1 MIPQLVEQTPLLVD
15 EGAQLG
21 ELEEYALELVRDA
34 LDGEGELRAPI
45 VGRGRELRHV
55 SARIRN
61 GDQWTIS
68 TSQCARRWTFSLTL
82 SPRILESSPGSLVP
96 TTIMSASHSSAASR
110 ITSAGSP
117 RPTWYAAEMPSL
129 SSTAFA

>member
-1 MIPQLVEQTPLLVD
+1 VVPQLVEQTPLLVD

-45 VGRGRELRHV
+45 VSRRRELRNV

-68 TSQCARRWTFSLTL
+68 TSQCA
-82 SPRILESSPGSLVP
+82 
-96 TTIMSASHSSAASR
+96 
-110 ITSAGSP
+110 
-117 RPTWYAAEMPSL
+117 
-129 SSTAFA
+129 

>member
-1 MIPQLVEQTPLLVD
+1 MPQLVEQTPLLVD

-34 LDGEGELRAPI
+34 LDREGELRAPI
-45 VGRGRELRHV
+45 VGSGRELQRLT
-55 SARIRN
+55 ARIRCA
-61 GDQWTIS
+61 DQWTIS

-82 SPRILESSPGSLVP
+82 SPRSLEINPGSLVP
-96 TTIMSASHSSAASR
+96 TTIMSACRSSAAAM

-117 RPTWYAAEMPSL
+117 MPTSYSASIPSS